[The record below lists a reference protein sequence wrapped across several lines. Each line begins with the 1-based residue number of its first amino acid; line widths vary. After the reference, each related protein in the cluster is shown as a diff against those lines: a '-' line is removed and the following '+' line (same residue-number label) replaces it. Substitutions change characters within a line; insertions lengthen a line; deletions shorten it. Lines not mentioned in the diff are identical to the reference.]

1 MERIVKKIDQPFLLL
16 IWLSTMLLTQ
26 TTQADYDF
34 YESIKSVQ
42 YGLNPNLFKMLQ
54 SCGAEPEMITGLESE
69 AEASGGLSKALV
81 EKSLRSGGYYGESVL
96 YCLEIKVADH
106 QELGAKK

>member
-1 MERIVKKIDQPFLLL
+1 MKRNDQTFLLL
-16 IWLSTMLLTQ
+16 LWLIAILVSPSTR
-26 TTQADYDF
+26 ADYDF
-34 YESIKSVQ
+34 YENIKSVQ

-69 AEASGGLSKALV
+69 AEAIGGLSKALV

-96 YCLEIKVADH
+96 YCLEIKVADYL
-106 QELGAKK
+106 ELGANK

>member
-1 MERIVKKIDQPFLLL
+1 MKRNEQTFLRLL
-16 IWLSTMLLTQ
+16 WLVAILVTQ
-26 TTQADYDF
+26 TTRADYHF
-34 YESIKSVQ
+34 YENIKSVQ

-96 YCLEIKVADH
+96 DCLEIKVADYL
-106 QELGAKK
+106 ELRANK